1 MKWYAYEHAIV
12 PCSFLSMQ
20 TTDHIYVTISNLF
33 LKLYQTKDCNFIVL
47 KSWWIYTIL
56 KH

>member
-47 KSWWIYTIL
+47 KSW
-56 KH
+56 